1 MGKKYSGFYSFK
13 DHLICISLNLILII
27 LYGITLFTV
36 KLTAVYIVIFSIV
49 LIVQL
54 WLATYFKFLHQDIVK
69 KLVNIE
75 KNMVSEIE
83 MKKKTYF
90 DQITNLPN
98 ERYLL
103 DKIKE
108 NLQGNSCHKAV
119 LVFEI
124 DRLASI
130 KSSLGSLYSDR
141 LLSKVA
147 QRLQNQLSSQLIIGK
162 LRDDQFVILIEH
174 DQSHEDILKFCKQLQ
189 KMMEAPFEIQ
199 YSSLNNSLNIGISF
213 YPKDAESELDLIK
226 FAQIAAY
233 EARNTQDHI
242 SFYEASMSD
251 VRTAKVTLE
260 NDLFNALKNKEL
272 FLEYQPQ
279 VDTITGEIISMEA
292 LVRWQHPKRGLI
304 SPGEFIP
311 VAEESGLINPI
322 GKWVLETACYQ
333 TKKLQVHL
341 GRPIQIAV
349 NLSLYQLYQGD
360 FVQTVQQ
367 ILEKTALPP
376 QSLQL
381 ELTESMTM
389 NTDHLTPILH
399 DLKSLGITLAVDDFG
414 TGYSSLSYLRDL
426 PIDCLKIDCSFVK
439 NIQQDT
445 SSEPIVDMIISMAK
459 HLKLKVVA
467 EGVEEVTQ
475 LHYLMKSECD
485 FVQGYLISKPI
496 PFEHIF
502 NNLCNIQHKV
512 KEIINS
518 TQSNITK

>member
-1 MGKKYSGFYSFK
+1 MGKKYSSFYLF
-13 DHLICISLNLILII
+13 LNLIVII
-27 LYGITLFTV
+27 LFGISLFTV
-36 KLTAVYIVIFSIV
+36 DKTVNILIFSIMI
-49 LIVQL
+49 IVQVG
-54 WLATYFKFLHQDIVK
+54 LATYFRFFHQDISK
-69 KLVNIE
+69 KLVDTE
-75 KNMVSEIE
+75 KNLMVSEKE
-83 MKKKTYF
+83 MKHKTYF
-90 DQITNLPN
+90 DDITKLPN

-103 DKIKE
+103 YKIKE
-108 NLQGNSCHKAV
+108 NLQANSYDKAV

-130 KSSLGSLYSDR
+130 KSSLGSLYSDC
-141 LLSKVA
+141 LLRKVA
-147 QRLQNQLSSQLIIGK
+147 QRLQSQLSSQLIIGK
-162 LRDDQFVILIEH
+162 LRDDQFVILL
-174 DQSHEDILKFCKQLQ
+174 DQYESRDDILTFCKQLQ
-189 KMMEAPFEIQ
+189 EIMEAPFEIQ
-199 YSSLNNSLNIGISF
+199 YALLNNSLNIGISF

-226 FAQIAAY
+226 FAQIAAN
-233 EARNTQDHI
+233 EARNTKDHI
-242 SFYEASMSD
+242 LFYEASMSD

-260 NDLFNALKNKEL
+260 NDLFNALKNNEL

-292 LVRWQHPKRGLI
+292 LVRWKHPIRGVI

-322 GKWVLETACYQ
+322 GKWVLETACYE
-333 TKKLQVHL
+333 TKKLQDDL
-341 GRPIQIAV
+341 GRSVQIAV
-349 NLSLYQLYQGD
+349 NLSLSQLFQGD

-367 ILEKTALPP
+367 ILEKTELPP

-389 NTDHLTPILH
+389 NTAHLTPILH
-399 DLKSLGITLAVDDFG
+399 DLKSLGVTLAVDDFG
-414 TGYSSLSYLRDL
+414 TGYSSLSYLSDL

-475 LHYLMKSECD
+475 FSYLMKSECD
-485 FVQGYLISKPI
+485 FIQGYLFSRPI
-496 PFEHIF
+496 PIEQISAT
-502 NNLCNIQHKV
+502 LCNLQHKA
-512 KEIINS
+512 KEMI
-518 TQSNITK
+518 QSLQEHPTYEAIQKKL